1 VYRLRPY
8 IGILPVKTK
17 SLLLCISSLLLTACS
32 TTEVVNTWKDDSQ
45 DQKFSNVLVVAVSKV
60 PAYRALIEHK
70 LVDIIRES
78 GADAK
83 AAVDILPHTDLID
96 EAAASA
102 TIKKTGADGV
112 MVVRLVDTKKEQV
125 YTPGTTYVQGG
136 YGGRYNRGWY
146 GYYGSGYRVMS
157 TPGYSTEYSVSTVE
171 TAVFD
176 TTTNKRIWSTITATT
191 ESREAAA
198 INSYLA
204 AISKPIKESG
214 LFQ

>member
-1 VYRLRPY
+1 M
-8 IGILPVKTK
+8 KTRF
-17 SLLLCISSLLLTACS
+17 LLLCYSVLLLTACS

-45 DQKFSNVLVVAVSKV
+45 DQKFTNVLVVAVSKV
-60 PAYRALIEHK
+60 PAYRSLIEQE
-70 LVDIIRES
+70 LVGIIKKS

-83 AAVDILPHTDLID
+83 SAADILPNVDLID

-102 TIKKTGADGV
+102 TIKESGADGV

-171 TAVFD
+171 TAFFD
-176 TTTNKRIWSTITATT
+176 IATNRRVWSTITATT
-191 ESREAAA
+191 ETREAAA

-204 AISKPIKESG
+204 AISKPIRESG
-214 LFQ
+214 LFE